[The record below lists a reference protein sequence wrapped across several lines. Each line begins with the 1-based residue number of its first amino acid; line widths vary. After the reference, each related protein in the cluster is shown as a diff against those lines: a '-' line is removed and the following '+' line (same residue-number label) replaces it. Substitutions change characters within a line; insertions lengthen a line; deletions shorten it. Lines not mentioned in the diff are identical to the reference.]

1 MGVKARKCRD
11 CGNPLT
17 KDMMALN
24 KKLVSSEMKEFLCL
38 DCLSESF
45 GCDREDLEIKIEEYK
60 EQGCTLFL

>member
-1 MGVKARKCRD
+1 M
-11 CGNPLT
+11 
-17 KDMMALN
+17 N